1 MKKIILLSCLLIFA
15 SKLFSQAV
23 PNTNTTAS
31 SGITNPDSTVVAKP
45 IRKPIDGIYD
55 KTHIYNRTPIQYVPL
70 READAMWSKKVWRRL
85 DLREKINHPLHFPNQ
100 GLLDQSTTQGNW
112 FSFWDVIYR
121 SLDSSETNPYPL
133 MIYTDEF
140 CNIPMPFNQFISK
153 LGISTTVPKWDMT
166 QDPPVQIGDTVKI
179 DITKKSKFLA
189 IDLKEVWFLDK
200 QRSVLDVR
208 IIALRPVIWKPTL
221 MSQITAGGG
230 GDPSDTIDDGMNDD
244 QPSGVGW
251 LYFPEIRPVLAN
263 NDAFNNFNTS
273 EMKSY
278 DDIFWKR
285 FFSSF
290 VQREEN
296 IYNNR
301 EINNFILNG
310 MDQVLESE
318 RITNEIR
325 KFEHDMWEF

>member
-1 MKKIILLSCLLIFA
+1 MKNIIQLFA
-15 SKLFSQAV
+15 FILFFGSLNAQV
-23 PNTNTTAS
+23 VNNNNNQGNTNTATP
-31 SGITNPDSTVVAKP
+31 TTPTSTEKKP

-70 READAMWSKKVWRRL
+70 READAMWSKKVWRRI
-85 DLREKINHPLHFPNQ
+85 DLREKINHPLHFPNK
-100 GLLDQSTTQGNW
+100 GKLSDGTSQGNW
-112 FSFWDVIYR
+112 LSFWDVIYKTI
-121 SLDSSETNPYPL
+121 DSSEINPYPVL
-133 MIYTDEF
+133 MYDDEF
-140 CNIPMPFNQFISK
+140 CSMPLFREEFQNK
-153 LGISTTVPKWDMT
+153 LGYDGTRDSVDDDGNVIMQLKDRNFYYKTD
-166 QDPPVQIGDTVKI
+166 
-179 DITKKSKFLA
+179 FLA

-208 IIALRPVIWKPTL
+208 IIVINPQL
-221 MSQITAGGG
+221 N
-230 GDPSDTIDDGMNDD
+230 IDDQTCREKNEIMARNTPGYIPEPCNKIFM
-244 QPSGVGW
+244 PTGW
-251 LYFPEIRPVLAN
+251 LYFPEIRPFLAN

-285 FFSSF
+285 FFSSY

-301 EINNFILNG
+301 EISNFILNG

>member
-1 MKKIILLSCLLIFA
+1 MKNIIQLLAFI
-15 SKLFSQAV
+15 LFFSSLNAQV
-23 PNTNTTAS
+23 VNNNNNQGNTNTATP
-31 SGITNPDSTVVAKP
+31 TTPTSTEKKP

-70 READAMWSKKVWRRL
+70 READAMWSKKAWRRI
-85 DLREKINHPLHFPNQ
+85 DLREKINHPLHFPNK
-100 GLLDQSTTQGNW
+100 GTLTAKSSQGNW
-112 FSFWDVIYR
+112 LSFWDVLYAMI
-121 SLDSSETNPYPL
+121 DSSEVNPSPVL
-133 MIYTDEF
+133 IYEDEF
-140 CNIPMPFNQFISK
+140 CTIPLFKEELQK
-153 LGISTTVPKWDMT
+153 QLGFEMT
-166 QDPPVQIGDTVKI
+166 RDSVDDDGNVIMQLKDYVYYRKTD
-179 DITKKSKFLA
+179 FLA

-208 IIALRPVIWKPTL
+208 IIALSPQLFVEDN
-221 MSQITAGGG
+221 TANIAANIGSNISLGAG
-230 GDPSDTIDDGMNDD
+230 QKYF
-244 QPSGVGW
+244 QPIGW
-251 LYFPEIRPVLAN
+251 LYFPEIRPFLAN

-285 FFSSF
+285 FFSSY

-301 EINNFILNG
+301 EISNFILNG